1 MVLSIDI
8 EDETNELSDEQM
20 NDVVELLRFV
30 AKQESIEEDAE
41 VSVLIVTNERI
52 QQLNG
57 EYRDKPVPTDVLSF
71 AMEEETED
79 DEFHLADF
87 EMPRMLGDIII
98 SIEKAREQANDYG
111 HSFMRELAF
120 LSVHGFLHLLGY
132 DHETEEEERVMF
144 QKQRE
149 LLNAYG
155 FER

>member
-8 EDETNELSDEQM
+8 EDETNELSDEKM
-20 NDVVELLRFV
+20 KKIVELLRFV

-52 QQLNG
+52 QQLNS
-57 EYRDKPVPTDVLSF
+57 EYRNKHVPTDVLSF
-71 AMEEETED
+71 AMEDETEN

-98 SIEKAREQANDYG
+98 SIEKAREQAEEYG

-132 DHETEEEERVMF
+132 DHETKEDEHAMF

-149 LLNAYG
+149 LLNEYG